1 MGLIQR
7 DCLRRGKATSY
18 TVAIFH
24 QRGPLRTWY
33 VPVPC
38 GERGRVLLFL
48 TCLAKLL
55 MTAALKGPEF
65 HGVFQREL
73 QQGLGCVPSPGLQE
87 VSGQGSDGC
96 GW

>member
-18 TVAIFH
+18 TAAIFH

-65 HGVFQREL
+65 HGVFAE
-73 QQGLGCVPSPGLQE
+73 GTPTGPGLCSQPWPPGGLRT
-87 VSGQGSDGC
+87 GQ
-96 GW
+96 